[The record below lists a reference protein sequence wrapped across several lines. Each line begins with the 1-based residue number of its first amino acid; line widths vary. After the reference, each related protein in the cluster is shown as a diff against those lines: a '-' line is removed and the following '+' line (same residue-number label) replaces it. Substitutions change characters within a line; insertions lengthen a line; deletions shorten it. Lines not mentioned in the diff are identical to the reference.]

1 MTLVVDASVAARWL
15 SKDGSLSDI
24 SYSNGILE
32 RLTLPNERAHVPC
45 HWSLEIANVATRGE
59 RMGYIE
65 WSMVEYF
72 LHLIEDIDFQIDVEA
87 STRALT
93 ELTDLARHYRLTPYD
108 AAYLEL
114 AQRLECPL
122 ATLDKDLRRAAEKA
136 GLEVL

>member
-24 SYSNGILE
+24 AYSNGILE

>member
-15 SKDGSLSDI
+15 AKDGSPGDI
-24 SYSNGILE
+24 AYANGILE
-32 RLTLPNERAHVPC
+32 RLTSPTESAHVPC

-65 WSMVEYF
+65 WREVEYF
-72 LHLIEDIDFQIDVEA
+72 LQLIEDIDFQIDLEA

-93 ELTDLARHYRLTPYD
+93 DLTNLARQYRLTPYD

-114 AQRLECPL
+114 AQRLDCPL
-122 ATLDKDLRRAAEKA
+122 ATLDKELRHAAEKA

>member
-24 SYSNGILE
+24 AYSNGILE

-93 ELTDLARHYRLTPYD
+93 ELTDLARHYRLIPYD

>member
-15 SKDGSLSDI
+15 SKDGSPGDI
-24 SYSNGILE
+24 AYSNRILE
-32 RLTLPNERAHVPC
+32 RLTLPNERAHAPC

-59 RMGYIE
+59 RMGYIK

-72 LHLIEDIDFQIDVEA
+72 LQLIEDIDFQIDLEA

-93 ELTDLARHYRLTPYD
+93 ELTDLARHFRLTPYD

-114 AQRLECPL
+114 AKRLECPL
-122 ATLDKDLRRAAEKA
+122 ATLDKDLRRAAERA
-136 GLEVL
+136 GVEVV

>member
-15 SKDGSLSDI
+15 SKDGSPADI
-24 SYSNGILE
+24 AYSNGILE

-45 HWSLEIANVATRGE
+45 HWSLEITNVATRGE

-65 WSMVEYF
+65 RSMVEYF
-72 LHLIEDIDFQIDVEA
+72 LQLIEDIDFQIDVEA

-93 ELTDLARHYRLTPYD
+93 DLTDLAREFRLTPYD

-114 AQRLECPL
+114 AMRLECPL
-122 ATLDKDLRRAAEKA
+122 ATLDKDLRRAAERA
-136 GLEVL
+136 GVEVV

>member
-24 SYSNGILE
+24 AYSNGILE

-122 ATLDKDLRRAAEKA
+122 ATLDKDLRRAA
-136 GLEVL
+136 

>member
-1 MTLVVDASVAARWL
+1 MTLVVDASVVARWL
-15 SKDGSLSDI
+15 SKDGSPGDI
-24 SYSNGILE
+24 AYSNGILE

-93 ELTDLARHYRLTPYD
+93 ELTDLARQFRLTPYD